1 MFSPSKW
8 QVMHG
13 ESDVNPNRIYY
24 CTSLIT
30 FSLLTLL
37 LTKRLNQSINPFTTI
52 PPLQYH
58 NMIASRSAC
67 RLFIMASL
75 LSTGSEAASNLV
87 TSSKSRL
94 PMSLASVISD
104 LEAEGASTVTRACL
118 VTSRGVTQTQRAAVL
133 EAIFGID
140 EPDLTAFGTHSDG
153 SESGLAIAN
162 PSPQASAADVASTVV
177 ACGGT
182 VIFSPSAIDLSRGE
196 GLFDVLAPAMERL
209 LASGGDTKSSLI
221 VVASNTEIAR
231 QQLQQAASAIL
242 PNLIQPRGSRA
253 ARVLEDVFSTV
264 EYVSSPADVA
274 AKLASV
280 ESCEPSDAAS
290 AIAATV
296 DFFAPATL
304 SHLSSKDLAAARKLG
319 PAARTALESALS
331 FMQQATSTGPLLTNF
346 GEICDG
352 AVKKAMQDVESSS
365 ELVSNTGQMITA
377 QLEEELYSEM
387 SDLFDDQLDALQT
400 ATFEAFRKDLSQ
412 LRVSPMLASDMDDV
426 VQKSIVEFGK
436 AAKKLTAK
444 GAKTWSAVPAK
455 TAYATKLKDFCSER
469 LLVAKASGQYKP
481 FPRKGFTIGMHWLL
495 PKPFGNDFRQ
505 EPWMVHATDS
515 MVYVPQ
521 DKITN
526 VAPGDVKN
534 GDWRNKIVPSPSS
547 REMVYVQ

>member
-1 MFSPSKW
+1 
-8 QVMHG
+8 
-13 ESDVNPNRIYY
+13 
-24 CTSLIT
+24 
-30 FSLLTLL
+30 
-37 LTKRLNQSINPFTTI
+37 
-52 PPLQYH
+52 
-58 NMIASRSAC
+58 
-67 RLFIMASL
+67 
-75 LSTGSEAASNLV
+75 
-87 TSSKSRL
+87 
-94 PMSLASVISD
+94 MSLSSVISD
-104 LEAEGASTVTRACL
+104 LEAEGASAVTRACL
-118 VTSRGVTQTQRAAVL
+118 VTSRGVTRTQRAAVL
-133 EAIFGID
+133 QSIFGID

-162 PSPQASAADVASTVV
+162 PSPQASGADVAATVV

-209 LASGGDTKSSLI
+209 LATGTKSALI
-221 VVASNTEIAR
+221 VVASNTETAR

-242 PNLIQPRGSRA
+242 PNLIQPRGRRA
-253 ARVLEDVFSTV
+253 AQVLEDVFSTV

-280 ESCEPSDAAS
+280 ASCEPHDAAS
-290 AIAATV
+290 AISATV

-304 SHLSSKDLAAARKLG
+304 SSLSSKDLAAARKLG
-319 PAARTALESALS
+319 PAARTALESALA
-331 FMQQATSTGPLLTNF
+331 FMQEAAAASPLLTNF
-346 GEICDG
+346 GEVCDG
-352 AVKKAMQDVESSS
+352 TVKKAMKDVESSS
-365 ELVSNTGQMITA
+365 ELVSNTGQKITV

-412 LRVSPMLASDMDDV
+412 LRVSPLLASDMDEV
-426 VQKSIVEFGK
+426 VQKSIAEFGK
-436 AAKKLTAK
+436 AAKKLIAK

-455 TAYATKLKDFCSER
+455 TAYASKLKEFCSER

-505 EPWMVHATDS
+505 EPWMVHATDN

-526 VAPGDVKN
+526 VAPGDVKS
-534 GDWRNKIVPSPSS
+534 GDWRNKIVPSPTS